1 MKLRFIPPVVTLCI
15 LLGSMAAAQVPPPP
29 AAPESNLEKDA
40 RQLFSDLTAHR
51 AKIERAE
58 VDDETIRLQDDILA
72 TWDRLLEQ
80 AKAPKPEPQPNQN
93 QSSQPNPNAEQN
105 PQQQPGESPS
115 QPMGGDP
122 QQNNP
127 PGQEPGEQDGQQDP
141 EGTSD
146 GPGQTTGQSTN
157 QPADQA
163 DAEARLREQSR
174 FAQLK
179 QEERERLMK
188 EVWGKL
194 PLRIRQKL
202 LNASD
207 EKYLPE
213 YEERIQEYFRKLSA
227 PESRSRG
234 E

>member
-1 MKLRFIPPVVTLCI
+1 
-15 LLGSMAAAQVPPPP
+15 MADAQVPP
-29 AAPESNLEKDA
+29 APEPPESLLQKDA
-40 RQLFSDLTAHR
+40 LQLFSDLTAHR
-51 AKIERAE
+51 AKIEQAE

-72 TWDRLLEQ
+72 TWDRLLDQ
-80 AKAPKPEPQPNQN
+80 AKAPKPKPQPNQN
-93 QSSQPNPNAEQN
+93 QSSQSEPNAEPN

-115 QPMGGDP
+115 QPKGGDP
-122 QQNNP
+122 QQNNQ
-127 PGQEPGEQDGQQDP
+127 PGQEPGDPDGQQDP
-141 EGTSD
+141 TGTGDS
-146 GPGQTTGQSTN
+146 PGQSTGESTN

-163 DAEARLREQSR
+163 DAEARLREEQNR

-179 QEERERLMK
+179 QDERERLMK

-213 YEERIQEYFRKLSA
+213 YEDRIQEYFRKLST
-227 PESRSRG
+227 PESRTRG